1 MKGICAPLAAVILAF
16 APVEATLLAQVAR
29 FERPLR
35 CVFQFGQYLDEAEAK
50 TVANDAPM
58 LWSFGPLTSNVAEFE
73 SGGTRGSVFVLQH
86 TVGGGVSLFAGQGNG
101 AHLFSLWPNGVAYWT
116 KHNAVG
122 RSLAA
127 QQYKGSCSN

>member
-1 MKGICAPLAAVILAF
+1 MRTGSVVLLALAVAF
-16 APVEATLLAQVAR
+16 APFAAKLSAQVAR

-58 LWSFGPLTSNVAEFE
+58 AWSFGPLTADFAEFE
-73 SGGTRGSVFVLQH
+73 SGGTRGTVLVLRH
-86 TVGGGVSLFAGQGNG
+86 TTGGGASLFVGQGNG
-101 AHLFSLWPNGVAYWT
+101 AHLFSLWPNGIAYWT

-122 RSLAA
+122 QSRAA
-127 QQYKGSCSN
+127 QQYKGLCTN